1 MTAVPAPLGRESGE
15 PPAPT
20 PAPIT
25 CAGIAAHESGVRYIR
40 LDPDTLQALCR
51 DSRRSHRRD
60 PVIYRQPHH
69 DLRARRP
76 ARRAALRVRRGR
88 MDDDQLRRRADA
100 GRRRLSLSRRHFQRQ
115 AHPVVRNG
123 APVHRRPARAVV
135 AEPHRLPHRAIP
147 RRRRN
152 RDLHSAHHRL
162 HRPQSAA
169 APRRLRS
176 RRLRDELGTVAERLR
191 FARGLVYGKLLL
203 ALDPMAILHRGAGH
217 VRMHLVRSAAREDQL
232 GPAARSR
239 LARTRLFRDRVLSAL
254 RRP

>member
-1 MTAVPAPLGRESGE
+1 MSGFS
-15 PPAPT
+15 AFSS
-20 PAPIT
+20 A
-25 CAGIAAHESGVRYIR
+25 
-40 LDPDTLQALCR
+40 
-51 DSRRSHRRD
+51 RSCHL
-60 PVIYRQPHH
+60 PGAHH

-100 GRRRLSLSRRHFQRQ
+100 GRRRVSLSRRHFQRQ

-191 FARGLVYGKLLL
+191 FARGLYRKTS
-203 ALDPMAILHRGAGH
+203 PGAGSNGNFAS
-217 VRMHLVRSAAREDQL
+217 RCRSCSHASGTERRAR
-232 GPAARSR
+232 RS
-239 LARTRLFRDRVLSAL
+239 T
-254 RRP
+254 